1 MESALRA
8 RLDRT
13 PVDAQSLDLLID
25 LATRHYLQGSS
36 QIEIARDLG
45 LDPSTISRYLKRA
58 RDEGIVKIDIVV
70 PVRPNVELGLRLASE
85 FGLDRAVVTELP
97 PEDEDDVMEIVARA
111 AGEFISDQLRRGSRV
126 GIGWGQTIA
135 AVARH
140 LDPGVV
146 GELQVAQLAG
156 GLADAA
162 PGTQGHE
169 LARQL
174 TEIYPDSRVTYLHAP
189 SIVDSAAICDALL
202 ADRSVQ
208 AALAT
213 AARSEIAIVGIGDMT
228 PNATLLAASHILG
241 DDLGELLAQGAV
253 GSMNSRFFNADGQPV
268 DHLDRRTVAIE
279 WSALAA
285 IPQVIAIAA
294 GKAKATAVKAA
305 IRSGTID
312 VLITD
317 EGTAKAILA

>member
-1 MESALRA
+1 MLRA

-13 PVDAQSLDLLID
+13 PVEGQSLDLLLD
-25 LATRHYLQGSS
+25 LATRHYVHGNS
-36 QIEIARDLG
+36 QIKIARDLG

-58 RDEGIVKIDIVV
+58 RDEGIVRIDIVT
-70 PVRPNVELGLRLASE
+70 PVRPAVELGVRLASE
-85 FGLDRAVVTELP
+85 FGLDRAIVTELP
-97 PEDEDDVMEIVARA
+97 PGTEHADLDIVARA
-111 AGEFISDQLRRGSRV
+111 AAEFISDQLRRGSRV

-135 AVARH
+135 AVARN
-140 LDPGVV
+140 LAPGVV
-146 GELQVAQLAG
+146 GELRVAQLAG

-174 TEIYPDSRVTYLHAP
+174 TEIYPGSRVTYLHAP
-189 SIVDSAAICDALL
+189 SIVDSAEICQVLL

-213 AARSEIAIVGIGDMT
+213 AAQSEIAIVGIGDMT
-228 PNATLLAASHILG
+228 PSATLLAASHVVG
-241 DDLGELLAQGAV
+241 PDLDELLAQGAV
-253 GSMNSRFFNADGQPV
+253 GSMNARFFDADGKPV
-268 DHLDRRTVAIE
+268 NHLDRRTVAIE
-279 WSALAA
+279 WADLAA

-294 GKAKATAVKAA
+294 GAAKAPAVRGA
-305 IRSGTID
+305 IRSGTIN

-317 EGTAKAILA
+317 QATASAILA